1 MKQHIDSFLFYSVM
15 VLRVAVLES
24 TPAVVGRKNIDYRD
38 KYPWTLTLC
47 NLGQFKVNSETCRV
61 KQKSLKAVHPLMI
74 CVTQS

>member
-24 TPAVVGRKNIDYRD
+24 IPAVVGRKNIDYRD

-74 CVTQS
+74 GVTQS